1 MTSETEAEVP
11 SSTAPWANRILSTI
25 EVVTVV
31 LLAIAIFFAI
41 FCQVFWIVFGTDVQP
56 LHARLSDVAK
66 SLIENWKAGLLLLIP
81 LFYRSIRSFLERVEE
96 FAGMKT
102 RQAELQSLIPNPNPA
117 SVPIQKPKS
126 EKGV

>member
-11 SSTAPWANRILSTI
+11 SSTAPWSNRMFSTI

-41 FCQVFWIVFGTDVQP
+41 FCQVFGIVFGTGVQP
-56 LHARLSDVAK
+56 LHARLSEVTQRKLEGRTAVVD
-66 SLIENWKAGLLLLIP
+66 STLLP
-81 LFYRSIRSFLERVEE
+81 FHSNFSGASRR

-102 RQAELQSLIPNPNPA
+102 RQAEAQSLIPNPNPA